1 MTLTVTESPAHRPP
15 RWSAVSRGGRSALE
29 ALGAAAAIVGFA
41 GCIGLQY
48 GRGNQWQYL
57 LHGLHAA
64 DPAFLA
70 NDWFTTR
77 TRAHHGAFNLLV
89 AWAASIGRP
98 QLVLGLANAA
108 MSITLAVAL
117 LALARRYSSQPL
129 TSFAAMLTL
138 VAFCRIDGVGGSHLL
153 LPYFV
158 PSVFSGVM
166 MVVALACWIAG
177 RPRVA
182 GVVAAIGCAMH
193 ANYLVLAGPLWV
205 LAWLLT
211 FAARRPGATRSA
223 SLGDLAWL
231 LGPWLLAWLPHV
243 PCFLALASDAS
254 ASSPARRV
262 FFDIYAPMHYRPDT
276 WPARPWLDLAL
287 ILSAGAWSAWSRR
300 EAYGVRER
308 AVVVALLVILGG
320 GALFTIVLPVD
331 TVTAIYP
338 WRLMPLLEL
347 AALAAIGVAIIPN
360 GEPFPRWALRSA
372 ACVLAVHASRMD
384 DRAAVLLVLTAIA
397 AAMGAWWPA
406 RRAAPAVGIAVLLVL
421 GADLGRRGLWRRDAF
436 GAAETPAAASL
447 FAWCRERTPP
457 DAVFVIPPDLAS
469 FRLQARRAIVVDWKC
484 MPLMPS
490 DQLAWIRRHERQAG
504 RTILR
509 ESDAIAGYATLDTA
523 RAHSLADEFRVTFA
537 VIDLRQ
543 HLGDLSGTRR
553 LFQNDRYAVHA
564 IRGGVPETATAA
576 R

>member
-1 MTLTVTESPAHRPP
+1 MPLTVTESPAHRPP
-15 RWSAVSRGGRSALE
+15 RWSAVSRGGLSAWE
-29 ALGAAAAIVGFA
+29 ALCAAAAIVGFA

-64 DPAFLA
+64 DPTILA

-98 QLVLGLANAA
+98 QLVLGLANAVV
-108 MSITLAVAL
+108 SVTLAIAL
-117 LALARRYSSQPL
+117 CALARRYSEQAL
-129 TSFAAMLTL
+129 TSFAAMLAL

-166 MVVALACWIAG
+166 TVVALACWVAG
-177 RPRVA
+177 RPRAA
-182 GVVAAIGCAMH
+182 GVVAAIGCSMH
-193 ANYLVLAGPLWV
+193 ANYLVLVGPLWV

-211 FAARRPGATRSA
+211 LAARRSGATRSA
-223 SLGDLAWL
+223 SLGDLGWL
-231 LGPWLLAWLPHV
+231 LVPWLLAWLPHV
-243 PCFLALASDAS
+243 PYLLALASDAS
-254 ASSPARRV
+254 VASPARRV

-287 ILSAGAWSAWSRR
+287 ILSAGAWSALARR

-308 AVVVALLVILGG
+308 AIVAALLVILGG
-320 GALFTIVLPVD
+320 GALCTIVLPID
-331 TVTAIYP
+331 AVTAIYP
-338 WRLMPLLEL
+338 WRLIPLLEL
-347 AALAAIGVAIIPN
+347 AAFVAIGVAIIPN
-360 GEPFPRWALRSA
+360 GEPLLRWAVRSV
-372 ACVLAVHASRMD
+372 ACVLAVQASRMD
-384 DRAAVLLVLTAIA
+384 NRAAALLALTAIA
-397 AAMGAWWPA
+397 AAIGTWWPA

-447 FAWCRERTPP
+447 FAWCREHTPP
-457 DAVFVIPPDLAS
+457 DAVFIIPPDLAS

-484 MPLMPS
+484 MPLMPG
-490 DQLAWIRRHERQAG
+490 DQLAWIHRHERQAG
-504 RTILR
+504 RAILR
-509 ESDAIAGYATLDTA
+509 ESDAIAGYTTLDTA
-523 RAHSLADEFRVTFA
+523 RAHSLADEFGAAFA
-537 VIDLRQ
+537 VIDLRR
-543 HLGDLSGTRR
+543 HFGNLSGTQR
-553 LFQNDRYAVHA
+553 LFQNNRYAVHA
-564 IRGGVPETATAA
+564 IGGGVPEAAIAA